1 MTLLQ
6 MILGEEEQVQEKKN
20 ERGRERN
27 DRGAGC
33 MNKELRKD
41 LWKQLIFLIHHW
53 HFLKIPKEFDV
64 HLNLIFFSEL
74 STIET
79 KMSWC

>member
-1 MTLLQ
+1 
-6 MILGEEEQVQEKKN
+6 MILGEEEQVQEKKKN

-53 HFLKIPKEFDV
+53 DFVKIPKESDV
-64 HLNLIFFSEL
+64 HLNLIFFFQNYPQL
-74 STIET
+74 
-79 KMSWC
+79 KQKWLGVK